1 MRARNG
7 AHQHAADIL
16 RHISPGAVN
25 KRISP
30 PIMAFR
36 RISGGRQR
44 KSGEID
50 RLSGFPA
57 LSCTPAYVLLDYPC
71 VVLD

>member
-1 MRARNG
+1 MSAPIMTF
-7 AHQHAADIL
+7 H
-16 RHISPGAVN
+16 
-25 KRISP
+25 RIS
-30 PIMAFR
+30 AD
-36 RISGGRQR
+36 RQR

-50 RLSGFPA
+50 RLSGFAA